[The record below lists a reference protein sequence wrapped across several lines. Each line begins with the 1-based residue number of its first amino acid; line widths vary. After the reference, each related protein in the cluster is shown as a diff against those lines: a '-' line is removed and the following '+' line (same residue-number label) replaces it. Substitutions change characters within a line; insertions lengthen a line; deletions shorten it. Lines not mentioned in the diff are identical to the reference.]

1 MSRFDM
7 ILTASTVIAGTI
19 AVGLFVRTSIQ
30 GAGSVQQGAALMQ
43 LAEPTVMD
51 ASASAEPRVIAAP
64 EAAPGNGVSADGLQA
79 SSPSASSLSV
89 PSVIEVRPE
98 SSFSFDDRP
107 LKVVKTINMK
117 VTAYSPDARSCGKW
131 ADGITFSGKS
141 VWTNGMQL
149 VAADRRVLPIGS
161 VISVPGYAGGRPVP
175 VLDIGGAIKGNR
187 LDVLFPTH
195 AEARQWGVR
204 TIQVVVYAYA
214 D

>member
-19 AVGLFVRTSIQ
+19 AVGLFVRTSVQ
-30 GAGSVQQGAALMQ
+30 GMHQGTALMQ
-43 LAEPTVMD
+43 LAEPQILQVSTSV
-51 ASASAEPRVIAAP
+51 EPRVIAAP
-64 EAAPGNGVSADGLQA
+64 EALSDGAFADNA
-79 SSPSASSLSV
+79 SQ

-98 SSFSFDDRP
+98 AEASEPSFDDRP
-107 LKVVKTINMK
+107 LKVVKTIKMK

-195 AEARQWGVR
+195 EEAREWGVR
-204 TIQVVVYAYA
+204 TIEVNVYAYV